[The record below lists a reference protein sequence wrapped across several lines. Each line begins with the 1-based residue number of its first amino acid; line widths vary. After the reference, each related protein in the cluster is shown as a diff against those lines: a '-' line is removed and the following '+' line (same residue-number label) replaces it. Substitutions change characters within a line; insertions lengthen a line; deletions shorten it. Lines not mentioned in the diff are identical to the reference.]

1 MPTKRIIGIELFMFD
16 LGRFQK
22 ELSFFWC
29 LSTFIAAKHIEI
41 LLSDAPN
48 DYLLRKQL
56 SINDMYTYINSRK
69 RNFSQHGFN
78 ILENSLLPV
87 TLLVYHLLRIL
98 TVNTTKTHMHCNN
111 FSHVIFIQQKHMLL
125 DPVTIK

>member
-22 ELSFFWC
+22 FKELSFFWC
-29 LSTFIAAKHIEI
+29 LSTFIAAKQIEI

-87 TLLVYHLLRIL
+87 TLLVHRLLRIL

-111 FSHVIFIQQKHMLL
+111 FSHVIFIQKLIEN
-125 DPVTIK
+125 TCS

>member
-29 LSTFIAAKHIEI
+29 LPTFIAAKHIEI

-48 DYLLRKQL
+48 DYLKSQMSVSL
-56 SINDMYTYINSRK
+56 
-69 RNFSQHGFN
+69 FSLF
-78 ILENSLLPV
+78 
-87 TLLVYHLLRIL
+87 
-98 TVNTTKTHMHCNN
+98 
-111 FSHVIFIQQKHMLL
+111 
-125 DPVTIK
+125 